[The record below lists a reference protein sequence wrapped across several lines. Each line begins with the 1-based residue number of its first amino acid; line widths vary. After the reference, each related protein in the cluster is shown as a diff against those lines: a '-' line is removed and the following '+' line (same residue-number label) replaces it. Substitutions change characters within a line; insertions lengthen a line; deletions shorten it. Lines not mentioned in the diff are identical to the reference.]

1 MIECK
6 MCKLHVSHM
15 GGFCN
20 GKKEVCSQIYNNL
33 DRTKLPDF
41 LQDMSEERLKEIM
54 EEDDKADCFGNAI
67 DKMLHTDKK
76 EQGKKKKG
84 KN

>member
-1 MIECK
+1 MI
-6 MCKLHVSHM
+6 
-15 GGFCN
+15 
-20 GKKEVCSQIYNNL
+20 

-41 LQDMSEERLKEIM
+41 LQNMPEERLKEIM
-54 EEDDKADCFGNAI
+54 EEDDKADCFDKAM

-76 EQGKKKKG
+76 EQDKKKG

>member
-41 LQDMSEERLKEIM
+41 LQNMPEERLKEIM

-76 EQGKKKKG
+76 EQGKKKD

>member
-1 MIECK
+1 MI
-6 MCKLHVSHM
+6 
-15 GGFCN
+15 
-20 GKKEVCSQIYNNL
+20 

-41 LQDMSEERLKEIM
+41 LQNIPEERLKEIM
-54 EEDDKADCFGNAI
+54 EEDDKADCFDKAM

-76 EQGKKKKG
+76 EQGKKKG

>member
-6 MCKLHVSHM
+6 MCKLHVSHR

-20 GKKEVCSQIYNNL
+20 GKKDICSQIYNNL

-41 LQDMSEERLKEIM
+41 LQDMPEKRLKELM
-54 EEDDKADCFGNAI
+54 EADDRASNFGRALNKVLHAI
-67 DKMLHTDKK
+67 
-76 EQGKKKKG
+76 KKKG
-84 KN
+84 RKQGKN

>member
-41 LQDMSEERLKEIM
+41 LQNMPEERLKEIM

-76 EQGKKKKG
+76 EQGRKKD

>member
-6 MCKLHVSHM
+6 MCKLHISHM

-41 LQDMSEERLKEIM
+41 LQNIPEERLKEIM

-76 EQGKKKKG
+76 EQGKKKD

>member
-1 MIECK
+1 MI
-6 MCKLHVSHM
+6 
-15 GGFCN
+15 
-20 GKKEVCSQIYNNL
+20 

-41 LQDMSEERLKEIM
+41 LQNMPEERLKEIM
-54 EEDDKADCFGNAI
+54 EENDKADCFDKAM

-76 EQGKKKKG
+76 EQGKKKG

>member
-1 MIECK
+1 MI
-6 MCKLHVSHM
+6 
-15 GGFCN
+15 
-20 GKKEVCSQIYNNL
+20 

-54 EEDDKADCFGNAI
+54 EEDDKADCFDKAM

-76 EQGKKKKG
+76 EQGKKKG